1 MSKSVGNVV
10 DPLAL
15 ISKYGLDYVRYFFVS
30 EVPFGQDGDF
40 SDEAFALRVNSDLAN
55 DVGNLAQR
63 CLTMVAK
70 NCDGCIPGPGG
81 PLNAEDE
88 AMLAAANQALGIARK
103 HVGTQNMKAMCESI
117 IVVAKQG
124 NKYIDVQAPWNL
136 LKTDTARFHSVLYV
150 LAETLRT
157 IAVLLEPVTPASSSE
172 MLNQL
177 GVEPE
182 LRTFASLSQRLPA
195 GTRIGQVRPVFPK
208 IEREESTLK
217 KESAAPGGNSK
228 APASTPSVPSAVVYK
243 GVQIAGMNEG
253 QCREA
258 IEEVGAGIR
267 AMKAA
272 KASKQSISAAVAE
285 LNALKA
291 RFQGVTGSP
300 WEAPAKA

>member
-1 MSKSVGNVV
+1 
-10 DPLAL
+10 
-15 ISKYGLDYVRYFFVS
+15 
-30 EVPFGQDGDF
+30 
-40 SDEAFALRVNSDLAN
+40 
-55 DVGNLAQR
+55 
-63 CLTMVAK
+63 
-70 NCDGCIPGPGG
+70 
-81 PLNAEDE
+81 
-88 AMLAAANQALGIARK
+88 MLAAAKQALGIARK

-136 LKTDTARFHSVLYV
+136 LKTDIARFHSVLYV

-157 IAVLLEPVTPASSSE
+157 IAVLLEPVTPAASSE
-172 MLNQL
+172 MLSQL
-177 GVEPE
+177 GVGPE
-182 LRTFASLSQRLPA
+182 LRTFASLSQRLSP

-208 IEREESTLK
+208 IEREESLLK
-217 KESAAPGGNSK
+217 KESAGGNSK
-228 APASTPSVPSAVVYK
+228 APASTPSAPSAVVYK

-258 IEEVGAGIR
+258 IAEVGAGIR

-272 KASKQSISAAVAE
+272 KANKQTVSAAVAE

-300 WEAPAKA
+300 WEAAAKA